1 MADRAQTDFLGNP
14 TTATGEVLAA
24 VDGFVA
30 GLIGYEERAVEV
42 IRAARDHPGSC
53 LLEVYAGM
61 LWMLAETNRAPEIAA
76 TFVTRAEEAAPGA
89 NERER
94 MNLDLLR
101 AWARADFDEAF
112 EVALAIVETW
122 PRDLAAMKI
131 GQFLCFNRGR
141 FERMLAIAELGAPAA
156 ADVAQLHGMLAFAYE
171 ELHRLDEAEACARE
185 ALRLKAD
192 EPWAQ
197 HALAHVML
205 AQGRIDEGAAFL
217 EGASG
222 GWGGLNSFML
232 THLWWHLALFYL
244 SQGRGAGDLVSL
256 WDRQVWGVEKS
267 FAQDQVGAVSLL
279 ARLELAGADVGE
291 RWSELG
297 VHLAGRA
304 EDAWEPFLS
313 VQYLYG
319 LGRAG
324 REAEAQRLMAAI
336 RARAAGAGP
345 GAADPAWRQAA
356 LPLAEGLLAYLAG
369 DPEAAADRF
378 AAAKPRLQGIGGS
391 HAQRDLF
398 ELIEIDALIRAGR
411 LSQAREALEARR
423 SFDPGGVPLNRS
435 LARVYG
441 GLGLDTL
448 AAAADERVREALARR
463 GAASR
468 SAA

>member
-1 MADRAQTDFLGNP
+1 LVADRAQTDFLGNP

-324 REAEAQRLMAAI
+324 REAEA
-336 RARAAGAGP
+336 
-345 GAADPAWRQAA
+345 
-356 LPLAEGLLAYLAG
+356 
-369 DPEAAADRF
+369 DRF